1 MLDTIIEFRKG
12 ILFVRLIGELTKNT
26 VSILENEVIDLIET
40 NGIRNV
46 VFNIENLEYIDL
58 RGINY
63 LLYTYEVC
71 KNNHGRS
78 LLCGINS
85 EVKDKIKTSRLLNYM
100 IETKDEL
107 SALKI
112 MNI

>member
-1 MLDTIIEFRKG
+1 MLDTIMEFRKG
-12 ILFVRLIGELTKNT
+12 ILFVRLTGELTKNT
-26 VSILENEVIDLIET
+26 VSILENDVIDLIET

-46 VFNIENLEYIDL
+46 VFNIENLDYIDL

-71 KNNHGRS
+71 KNNHGKS
-78 LLCGINS
+78 LLCGINN

-100 IETKDEL
+100 VETKDEL

-112 MNI
+112 MSI

>member
-1 MLDTIIEFRKG
+1 MFDLDLETQVGFIDIEQGFTED
-12 ILFVRLIGELTKNT
+12 IAA
-26 VSILENEVIDLIET
+26 D
-40 NGIRNV
+40 
-46 VFNIENLEYIDL
+46 NIENLEYIDL